1 MTWRPDEQLR
11 CKDYVLAFDD
21 ILNILKLSRPN
32 ICFQINIDSKFI
44 EERRCLK
51 CDSCFCAPPQPKK
64 WADVCMLTLN
74 LAISY
79 LSHQKASPRV
89 FMRLFMR
96 GWVLCLS
103 TLPLYTCSHLP
114 QRTASMH
121 WPLDLSSRR
130 VGTRFGLT
138 CTRLSYLLL
147 PVPTRGWPPLL
158 PPPPIEPWVPP
169 SFTLLRLQLTTNQP
183 LKTTQPLFCNFS
195 KAGWALSVCHH
206 WVPQLG
212 FKWRM
217 RYCSDSF
224 SGWALLILIR
234 QQRE

>member
-1 MTWRPDEQLR
+1 MWFLLLR
-11 CKDYVLAFDD
+11 SSAT
-21 ILNILKLSRPN
+21 
-32 ICFQINIDSKFI
+32 
-44 EERRCLK
+44 
-51 CDSCFCAPPQPKK
+51 KK
-64 WADVCMLTLN
+64 RTD
-74 LAISY
+74 
-79 LSHQKASPRV
+79 LSHQTDSPICLHALIRRLGSMFDHLAS
-89 FMRLFMR
+89 L
-96 GWVLCLS
+96 
-103 TLPLYTCSHLP
+103 TCSHLP

-206 WVPQLG
+206 WVPQQG

>member
-32 ICFQINIDSKFI
+32 ICFQINILTQSLLK
-44 EERRCLK
+44 RGGGLK

-64 WADVCMLTLN
+64 GPT
-74 LAISY
+74 
-79 LSHQKASPRV
+79 SPIRRLPLPV
-89 FMRLFMR
+89 FMRWLGHRWLGSMFTS
-96 GWVLCLS
+96 L
-103 TLPLYTCSHLP
+103 TCSHLP
-114 QRTASMH
+114 QRTASPPASMH

-183 LKTTQPLFCNFS
+183 LKTSVLQLFKGRMGTFCMSPLS
-195 KAGWALSVCHH
+195 PTTRLQMEDEV
-206 WVPQLG
+206 
-212 FKWRM
+212 
-217 RYCSDSF
+217 
-224 SGWALLILIR
+224 LLW
-234 QQRE
+234 

>member
-1 MTWRPDEQLR
+1 MVALCVLNDLNFLFSDDQIVKQRLKAKPSVPSTHRELWHLEPEGLMSSFDAKIMYWLLITYWTFKNSQDQIYVFKSIILTQSLLKRGGVLNVIPAYALLR
-11 CKDYVLAFDD
+11 
-21 ILNILKLSRPN
+21 N
-32 ICFQINIDSKFI
+32 
-44 EERRCLK
+44 
-51 CDSCFCAPPQPKK
+51 
-64 WADVCMLTLN
+64 
-74 LAISY
+74 
-79 LSHQKASPRV
+79 
-89 FMRLFMR
+89 
-96 GWVLCLS
+96 
-103 TLPLYTCSHLP
+103 HLP
-114 QRTASMH
+114 QRTASPPASMH

-206 WVPQLG
+206 WVPQQG